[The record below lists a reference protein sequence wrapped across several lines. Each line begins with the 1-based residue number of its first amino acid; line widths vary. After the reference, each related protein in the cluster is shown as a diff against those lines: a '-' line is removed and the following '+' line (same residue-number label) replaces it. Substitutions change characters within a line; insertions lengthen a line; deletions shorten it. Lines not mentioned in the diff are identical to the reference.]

1 MTKPP
6 KPRGMT
12 FWPTD
17 VPAEE
22 APYVVRIDWD
32 TFDDRW
38 EPKAIRVATR
48 LPDETGP
55 ITGAVL
61 RSLPIASIVA
71 TVRSGQKDLAEQTG
85 ERLKADE
92 VEIPEGYLEAWE
104 TGKRPRLGRDHYE
117 DVAAIYRA
125 AYQAGQYPTK
135 AVAEKFSVSS
145 STAGS
150 WVSRARNLYDL
161 LPDTPAGKAGI

>member
-1 MTKPP
+1 MAKTQN
-6 KPRGMT
+6 PRGMT
-12 FWPTD
+12 WWPTD
-17 VPAEE
+17 VDD
-22 APYVVRIDWD
+22 APYVVRVEWGE
-32 TFDDRW
+32 FDGRW
-38 EPKAIRVATR
+38 EPKAIRIATR
-48 LPDETGP
+48 LPEETGP

-61 RSLPIASIVA
+61 RALPIGRIVA
-71 TVRSGQKDLAEQTG
+71 TIRSRQKTLAQKTVDQ
-85 ERLKADE
+85 LKADQVE
-92 VEIPEGYLEAWE
+92 VPEGYLEAWE
-104 TGKRPRLGRDHYE
+104 TGKRPRLSREHYE
-117 DVAAIYRA
+117 DVAAVYRA